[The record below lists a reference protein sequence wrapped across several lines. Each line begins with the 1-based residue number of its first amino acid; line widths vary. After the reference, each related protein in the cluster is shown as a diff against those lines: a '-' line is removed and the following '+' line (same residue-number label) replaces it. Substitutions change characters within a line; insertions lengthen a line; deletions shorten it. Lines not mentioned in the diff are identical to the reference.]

1 MEESE
6 RNEGVVEA
14 DEDAVGRALLDYQCH
29 GLRGK
34 CVYRDG
40 DTVWDCRIR
49 KSHFQ
54 AREKWHSNRLA
65 VLRELV
71 DRGGEILDAGCGAGN
86 YSLWLQDEGADVLA
100 VDISSRALQAARDRG
115 VENVQVENIFDMSFD
130 RNRFGSVLCTGTQ
143 IGSAGSVAGIRQ
155 FLSDLATITDE
166 DGCAIV
172 DSNPPTNFDPDH
184 FPGYRPDPREGFAR
198 RCFHAE
204 YARET
209 PDGVDRYVSRTR
221 SVLLFDPSRLEDIVV
236 GTPWEIAEVYSRG
249 QYFMARLEK

>member
-1 MEESE
+1 MDQED
-6 RNEGVVEA
+6 RNIEIVEA
-14 DEDAVGRALLDYQCH
+14 DEDAVGRALLDYQQS

-40 DTVWDCRIR
+40 DTVWDSQIR
-49 KSHFQ
+49 KSHFLP
-54 AREKWHSNRLA
+54 REKWHSNRIT
-65 VLRELV
+65 VLEELV

-100 VDISSRALQAARDRG
+100 VDISSRSLQAAKDRG

-130 RNRFGSVLCTGTQ
+130 TDRFGSVLCTGTQ
-143 IGSAGSVAGIRQ
+143 IGSAGSVAGIQQ
-155 FLSDLATITDE
+155 FLSNLATITEE

-172 DSNPPTNFDPDH
+172 DSNPPGNFDPDY
-184 FPGYRPDPREGFAR
+184 FPGYRPDPRDGFAR

-204 YARET
+204 YAREM
-209 PDGVDRYVSRTR
+209 PQGVDRYVSRTR

-236 GTPWEIAEVYSRG
+236 GTPWEVGEVYSRG
-249 QYFMARLEK
+249 QYFTARLEK